1 MIFYGDY
8 ADVPDDVVDAF
19 VQSAHMGRLVSVGA
33 DGSPHIGLYPF
44 VYLGHAV
51 EMHLNRKD
59 EQYADLK
66 ERARCLFE
74 IDEVLA
80 TIPSYWIHPE
90 DAVMATAY
98 HRTVIF
104 ECDAVLSEDA
114 TVLAAQQ
121 ARIMKRYQ
129 PEGGYKAIAPDDPL
143 YRAAIAHIV
152 ALRLDVRARRVK
164 FKLGQN
170 RAPEVRANVARE
182 LRKRGRHDDASAA
195 DALEWTLRRKG

>member
-8 ADVPDDVVDAF
+8 ADVPDEVVDAF
-19 VQSAHMGRLVSVGA
+19 VHSAPMGRLVSVGA

-44 VYLGHAV
+44 VYLGQAV

-74 IDEVLA
+74 VDEVLA

-114 TVLAAQQ
+114 ALLAAQQ
-121 ARIMKRYQ
+121 ARIMQRYQ
-129 PEGGYKAIAPDDPL
+129 PEGGYKAIAAEDPL
-143 YRAAIAHIV
+143 YRDAIAHIV
-152 ALRLDVRARRVK
+152 ALRLEVRVRRVK

-170 RAPEVRANVARE
+170 RAPNVRVKVAQE
-182 LRKRGRHDDASAA
+182 LRKRGRHDDAFAA
-195 DALEWTLRRKG
+195 DALEWTLGRKG

>member
-1 MIFYGDY
+1 
-8 ADVPDDVVDAF
+8 
-19 VQSAHMGRLVSVGA
+19 
-33 DGSPHIGLYPF
+33 
-44 VYLGHAV
+44 
-51 EMHLNRKD
+51 
-59 EQYADLK
+59 
-66 ERARCLFE
+66 
-74 IDEVLA
+74 
-80 TIPSYWIHPE
+80 
-90 DAVMATAY
+90 MATAY

-114 TVLAAQQ
+114 ALLAAQQ
-121 ARIMKRYQ
+121 ARIMQRYQ
-129 PEGGYKAIAPDDPL
+129 PEGELQGGPAAEDPL
-143 YRAAIAHIV
+143 YRVAIAHIV

>member
-8 ADVPDDVVDAF
+8 ADVPDEVVDAF
-19 VQSAHMGRLVSVGA
+19 VHSAHMGRLVSVGA
-33 DGSPHIGLYPF
+33 HGGPHIGLYPF
-44 VYLGHAV
+44 VYLGQAV

-114 TVLAAQQ
+114 AVLAAQQ
-121 ARIMKRYQ
+121 ARIMQRYQ
-129 PEGGYKAIAPDDPL
+129 PEGGYKAIAAEDPL
-143 YRAAIAHIV
+143 YRVAIAHIV
-152 ALRLDVRARRVK
+152 ALRLEVRVRRVK

-170 RAPEVRANVARE
+170 RAPNVRVKVAQE
-182 LRKRGRHDDASAA
+182 LRKRGRHDDAFAA
-195 DALEWTLRRKG
+195 DALEWTLGRKG

>member
-1 MIFYGDY
+1 MIFYGEY
-8 ADVPDDVVDAF
+8 ADVPDEAVDAF

-33 DGSPHIGLYPF
+33 DGNPHIGLYPF
-44 VYLGHAV
+44 VVLGDSV

-66 ERARCLFE
+66 HRARCLFE

-114 TVLAAQQ
+114 ALLAAQQ
-121 ARIMKRYQ
+121 ARIMQRYQ
-129 PEGGYKAIAPDDPL
+129 PEGGYKAIAAEDPL
-143 YRAAIAHIV
+143 YRGAIAHIV

-170 RAPEVRANVARE
+170 RTPEVRANVARE
-182 LRKRGRHDDASAA
+182 LRKRGRHDDAVAA